1 MACLKER
8 DPGRNPSVREI
19 FVKRRGIPAPAGSVG
34 LPSGAGPRPPIRS
47 QHLQRE
53 SEDDVQIGADFI
65 IAPDKGGKASA
76 ATHLTTK
83 HFTSV
88 SDAMNNA
95 LFGFPR
101 ARFPSSGSCQLKC
114 KACGGVTCN
123 CTGGPITS
131 GRCLGVNAVVPLH
144 RGYEREPALWLQRS
158 YLPCTSDPS
167 PACAALPSVL
177 SERSRRLATF
187 TFSPAVTRQSL
198 AFLPRSKTRFSVP
211 FSCVQVEEHHAV
223 DIDVYHCPNCDVL
236 HGPSLMKKR
245 NNWHRHDYTE
255 PDDGTK
261 PVQAGTSVFVRELR
275 ARTFASADEIL
286 VRMHGSQVTQKYLE
300 KQGFQYPIALNK
312 LDGLGLQLPPPTF
325 SVKDVEQYVGSDK
338 VIDVIDV
345 ARQADSKMKL
355 GEFVKYYYNPNRPKV
370 LNVISL
376 EFSDTKMAEQV
387 VVPDI
392 AQKMS
397 WVENYWP
404 DDSFFPKPFV
414 QKYCLMGVKDSYTD
428 FHIDFGG
435 TSVWYHVLW
444 GEKIF
449 YLIKPTPAN
458 LALYE
463 AWSSSPNQSEVF
475 FGEKVDKCYK
485 CVVRQGTT
493 LLIPTGWIHAV
504 LTSQDCMAFG
514 GNFLHNLNIGMQLRC
529 YEMERRLKTPDLFK
543 FPYFEA
549 ICWYVAKNLLETLK
563 ELREDSCQPPAYL
576 MEGVKALTTAL
587 KNWLKREATEPAS
600 EVPDH
605 IRPNHLIKE
614 LTKEIRYQE
623 EEQGSGGGKTVKSQG
638 SGPCPMTRSTQERGS
653 HARRAARRLRDNHA
667 PKTPS
672 NLDILE
678 LHTREVLRRLEV
690 APFEEDTACGSRVNG
705 KFNKASTAS
714 AAAMEK
720 SFDNNLRL
728 VLCNG
733 KIIRDQRKPS
743 TEKSVSTED
752 GERAAN
758 PQMEAAK
765 IKAESGES
773 GRGQHGAPERDKKP
787 RHLNVFLENR
797 KSELRKGGSSGHSEA
812 SDSGSEDSCTT
823 QQKDSS
829 EEDSGSSDEDEDE
842 EEEEEKKTVS
852 LHCEARGGS
861 GHMPD
866 LYQANQRH
874 RHHGKPL
881 KRERPTSPSTE
892 EAIQGMLSMA
902 GLLCPQRPEEGATS
916 QDPWWSSPAH
926 RSPNCGGEEDSQGEP
941 TLSHQGELRPQI
953 HLQAELHQR
962 IHDNKSSMDS
972 QGSGS
977 SSSSSSSSSSE
988 AWANHGLSPDPSTP
1002 PRRDTSPGMDYQ
1014 YSETSLSPPLHPSK
1028 RPASNPP
1035 PISNQATKGKRPKK
1049 GMATAKQRL
1058 GKILKLSR
1066 HSRFFV

>member
-1 MACLKER
+1 MAA
-8 DPGRNPSVREI
+8 
-19 FVKRRGIPAPAGSVG
+19 APLYCVCRQ
-34 LPSGAGPRPPIRS
+34 PY
-47 QHLQRE
+47 
-53 SEDDVQIGADFI
+53 DV
-65 IAPDKGGKASA
+65 S
-76 ATHLTTK
+76 
-83 HFTSV
+83 
-88 SDAMNNA
+88 
-95 LFGFPR
+95 
-101 ARFPSSGSCQLKC
+101 RFMIECDIC
-114 KACGGVTCN
+114 KDWFHG
-123 CTGGPITS
+123 
-131 GRCLGVNAVVPLH
+131 
-144 RGYEREPALWLQRS
+144 
-158 YLPCTSDPS
+158 
-167 PACAALPSVL
+167 
-177 SERSRRLATF
+177 
-187 TFSPAVTRQSL
+187 
-198 AFLPRSKTRFSVP
+198 
-211 FSCVQVEEHHAV
+211 SCVQVEEHHAV
-223 DIDVYHCPNCDVL
+223 DIDVYHCPNCDVI

-261 PVQAGTSVFVRELR
+261 PVQAGTSVFVKELR
-275 ARTFASADEIL
+275 ARTFPSSADDIL
-286 VRMHGSQVTQKYLE
+286 VRMQGSQVTQKYLE
-300 KQGFQYPIALNK
+300 KQGFQYPIAVAK
-312 LDGLGLQLPPPTF
+312 LDGLGLQLPPPSF

-338 VIDVIDV
+338 IIDVIDV

-355 GEFVKYYYNPNRPKV
+355 GEFVKYFYSPSRPKV

-376 EFSDTKMAEQV
+376 EFSDTKMAELV

-514 GNFLHNLNIGMQLRC
+514 GNFLHNLNIAMQLRC

-563 ELREDSCQPPAYL
+563 ELREDNCQPPAYL
-576 MEGVKALTTAL
+576 VEGVKALTTAL
-587 KNWLKREATEPAS
+587 RNWLKREVTEPAS

-623 EEQGSGGGKTVKSQG
+623 EEQGGAGGSKPMKSQG
-638 SGPCPMTRSTQERGS
+638 SGMCPVTRSTLERGTQ
-653 HARRAARRLRDNHA
+653 ARRTARRLRDHHA
-667 PKTPS
+667 AKTPS

-690 APFEEDTACGSRVNG
+690 APFEEDTAFSSRVNG
-705 KFNKASTAS
+705 KFNKVSTAS
-714 AAAMEK
+714 AAAVER
-720 SFDNNLRL
+720 SLDNDLRL

-733 KIIRDQRKPS
+733 RIIRDQRQRA
-743 TEKSVSTED
+743 TEKSMGTAGSD
-752 GERAAN
+752 GPVGPQKDTGRMKVERD
-758 PQMEAAK
+758 
-765 IKAESGES
+765 ESGQ
-773 GRGQHGAPERDKKP
+773 GQRSTKERDEKP
-787 RHLNVFLENR
+787 RRIKMFLESV
-797 KSELRKGGSSGHSEA
+797 KSELRNGGSSGHSEE

-829 EEDSGSSDEDEDE
+829 EDDSGSSE
-842 EEEEEKKTVS
+842 EEEEEKEAVS
-852 LHCEARGGS
+852 SRREAGRGS
-861 GHMPD
+861 GRVMD
-866 LYQANQRH
+866 LYPANQRH
-874 RHHGKPL
+874 RHRSKPL

-902 GLLCPQRPEEGATS
+902 GLLCPQQPDEGATS
-916 QDPWWSSPAH
+916 QEPWWSSPAH
-926 RSPNCGGEEDSQGEP
+926 PSPNCGGGEESQGDSDSNSA
-941 TLSHQGELRPQI
+941 LSHQGALRPQSD
-953 HLQAELHQR
+953 LRTECRPGLHQR
-962 IHDNKSSMDS
+962 IQESKKFMDS
-972 QGSGS
+972 QSSG
-977 SSSSSSSSSSE
+977 SSSSSSE
-988 AWANHGLSPDPSTP
+988 AWANHRLSPDPPSP
-1002 PRRDTSPGMDYQ
+1002 LRRDASPGMEYQ

-1028 RPASNPP
+1028 RLASNPP

-1058 GKILKLSR
+1058 GKILKLNR